1 LKTKPK
7 NRITIFDTTLR
18 DGEQTPGVALTPTD
32 KLVVA
37 KQLDKLGVDIIEAGF
52 PISSKGEEEAFR
64 LITKESFNAEICGL
78 ARTSKKDIDAALKL
92 DVDSIHVFIAT
103 SDIHLKYKLKLSRK
117 QVLEKTAESVEYA
130 KSHGVIVEF
139 SAEDATRTELPF
151 LKKVYGT
158 AIAAGADR
166 INVPDTVGVMSPG
179 RINWLFH
186 ELSKVVKL
194 PISAHCHND
203 FGLAVANSLAAV
215 EAGASQIHVAIN
227 GLGER
232 AGNAALEEVVMALHL
247 LYKKPTHIN
256 TKYIYETSK
265 LVQSISGVRI
275 QPNKAIVGENAF
287 AHEAGIHT
295 HAVSEMPLTYEPI
308 SAELVGRRSLLT
320 PGKHAGRHGL
330 MMELKELGLSPNE
343 TQMRRIISQVKAFS
357 DRGKLV
363 TTTDL
368 LSIAT
373 KICGIKVDR
382 LDGIIDLRD
391 LTTVTGSNIIPTTSV
406 KLIIEGKEY
415 VSSETG
421 IGPVDAAIRAI
432 QKITDNLI
440 NIRLKEF
447 RLDALTGGSDAVA
460 EVIVK
465 VEDAEGRVVSAR
477 AAKPDIVLASVEA
490 LINGMNRLLQ
500 LRKLSQAK
508 K

>member
-1 LKTKPK
+1 MKAKPK
-7 NRITIFDTTLR
+7 KRITIFDTTLR
-18 DGEQTPGVALTPTD
+18 DGEQTPGVALTPAD
-32 KLVVA
+32 KLIVA

-52 PISSKGEEEAFR
+52 PISSKGEEDAFK
-64 LITKESFNAEICGL
+64 LIAKEDFKAEICGL
-78 ARTSKKDIDAALKL
+78 ARTSKKDIDATLKF

-103 SDIHLKYKLKLSRK
+103 SDIHLKHKLKLSRK
-117 QVLEKTAESVEYA
+117 QALEKAAQSVEYA
-130 KSHGVIVEF
+130 KSHGVTVEF

-151 LKKVYGT
+151 LKKVYRT
-158 AIAAGADR
+158 VVAAGADR
-166 INVPDTVGVMSPG
+166 INVPDTVGVMYPKRMDALIREVG
-179 RINWLFH
+179 
-186 ELSKVVKL
+186 KVVKV
-194 PISAHCHND
+194 PISVHCHND

-215 EAGASQIHVAIN
+215 EAGATQLHVTIN

-232 AGNAALEEVVMALHL
+232 AGNAALEEAVMALHL
-247 LYKKPTHIN
+247 LYKKPTRIN
-256 TKYIYETSK
+256 TKYIYETSR
-265 LVQSISGVRI
+265 LVQSLTGVRL

-295 HAVSEMPLTYEPI
+295 HAVSKMPLTYEPM
-308 SAELVGRRSLLT
+308 SAELVGRRSLLI

-330 MMELKELGLSPNE
+330 KSELEELGLSPSE
-343 TQMRRIISQVKAFS
+343 EQMNRIVKEIKEFS

-363 TTTDL
+363 ATSDL
-368 LSIAT
+368 LSIASQV
-373 KICGIKVDR
+373 CGREVGR
-382 LDGIIDLRD
+382 LEKTIGLRD
-391 LTTVTGSNIIPTTSV
+391 LTTVTGSNVIPTTSV

-421 IGPVDAAIRAI
+421 IGPVDASIKAI

-447 RLDALTGGSDAVA
+447 RLDALTGGSNAVA
-460 EVIVK
+460 EVIIK
-465 VEDAEGRVVSAR
+465 VEDTDGRVVSAR

-500 LRKLSQAK
+500 LRKLAQAK